1 MTEAVARSR
10 PGAARVAIILAVVLA
25 VVGAVLITLAVHGSR
40 PGAPQPSAAQAGN
53 IDPPESSAAGTG
65 PADGS
70 TAGST
75 TAPAPITTGPATK
88 APAKAGS
95 ITRTTAPTTTKP
107 AAPRTTA
114 PRATAP
120 RTTAPRST
128 ARKTTPIVLPSFA
141 NPAKGLILQSSAPVS
156 LSIPA
161 IGVTSPLLTLG
172 LNPDGTVEV
181 PSLDDP
187 DSKAGWYKGSPTPGA
202 IGPAIVLGHIDS
214 KKYGP
219 GVFFKIGSLA
229 PGQEVDVTRQDG
241 TVAVFTIDGVRSYP
255 KDQFPTKDVYG
266 NIDHAGLRLI
276 TCGGTFDPN
285 KGSYESNIVV
295 YASLKSS
302 HKA

>member
-1 MTEAVARSR
+1 MTQAAGRSR
-10 PGAARVAIILAVVLA
+10 PGTARIAVILAVVLA
-25 VVGAVLITLAVHGSR
+25 VVGAVLITLAVKGSR
-40 PGAPQPSAAQAGN
+40 SGAPQPSAAQAGS
-53 IDPPESSAAGTG
+53 ITPAGDSPAASASVGG
-65 PADGS
+65 
-70 TAGST
+70 
-75 TAPAPITTGPATK
+75 TAPVP
-88 APAKAGS
+88 
-95 ITRTTAPTTTKP
+95 TTAPTTTAP
-107 AAPRTTA
+107 ASSSPATASTSPGQTTA
-114 PRATAP
+114 KSSAP
-120 RTTAPRST
+120 KTTPKAPVAKTTPPKPS
-128 ARKTTPIVLPSFA
+128 APKTTPIVLPSFA
-141 NPAKGLILQSSAPVS
+141 NPAKGLLLQTSAPVS
-156 LSIPA
+156 LTIPA
-161 IGVTSPLLTLG
+161 LGVTSPLLTLG

-187 DSKAGWYKGSPTPGA
+187 DSKAGWYKGSPTPGS
-202 IGPAIVLGHIDS
+202 IGPAIILGHIDS

-219 GVFFKIGSLA
+219 GVFYKIGSLN

-241 TVAVFTIDGVRSYP
+241 TVAVFKIDGVRSYP

>member
-1 MTEAVARSR
+1 MTQVAGRSR
-10 PGAARVAIILAVVLA
+10 PGTARIAVILAVVLA
-25 VVGAVLITLAVHGSR
+25 VVGAVLITLAVKGSR
-40 PGAPQPSAAQAGN
+40 SGAPQPSAAQAG
-53 IDPPESSAAGTG
+53 
-65 PADGS
+65 
-70 TAGST
+70 
-75 TAPAPITTGPATK
+75 
-88 APAKAGS
+88 S
-95 ITRTTAPTTTKP
+95 ITPAEDSPAASASVGGAAPVPTPAPTTTP
-107 AAPRTTA
+107 SASSSA
-114 PRATAP
+114 ATASTSP
-120 RTTAPRST
+120 GHST
-128 ARKTTPIVLPSFA
+128 AKSPAPKTTPKAPVAKTTPPKPSAPKTTPIVLPSFA
-141 NPAKGLILQSSAPVS
+141 NPAKGLLLQTSAPVS
-156 LSIPA
+156 LTIPA
-161 IGVTSPLLTLG
+161 LGVTSPLLTLG

-187 DSKAGWYKGSPTPGA
+187 DSKAGWYKGSPTPGS
-202 IGPAIVLGHIDS
+202 IGPAIILGHIDS

-219 GVFFKIGSLA
+219 GVFYKIGSLN

-241 TVAVFTIDGVRSYP
+241 TVAVFKIDGVRSYP

>member
-1 MTEAVARSR
+1 MTEAVHRSR
-10 PGAARVAIILAVVLA
+10 LGRSRVAVIVAVVLA
-25 VVGAVLITLAVHGSR
+25 VVGAILITMAVHGSR
-40 PGAPQPSAAQAGN
+40 AGAPQPSAAQAGN
-53 IDPPESSAAGTG
+53 INPTDVPAAAVGGSAASSSPSA
-65 PADGS
+65 PA
-70 TAGST
+70 T
-75 TAPAPITTGPATK
+75 TAPA
-88 APAKAGS
+88 
-95 ITRTTAPTTTKP
+95 TTAPATAAPTPTQKP
-107 AAPRTTA
+107 AGTSATSPKSISPATPPKPAVSTSTA
-114 PRATAP
+114 PT
-120 RTTAPRST
+120 
-128 ARKTTPIVLPSFA
+128 RKTTPIVVPSFA
-141 NPAKGLILQSSAPVS
+141 NPAKGLLLTSSAPVS

-187 DSKAGWYKGSPTPGA
+187 ASKAGWYRGSPTPGA

-219 GVFFKIGSLA
+219 GVFYKIGSLT
-229 PGQEVDVTRQDG
+229 PGQEVDVTRKDG
-241 TVAVFTIDGVRSYP
+241 TVAVFKIDGVRSYP

-302 HKA
+302 HPA

>member
-1 MTEAVARSR
+1 MTQAAGRSR
-10 PGAARVAIILAVVLA
+10 LGGARIAVILALVLA

-40 PGAPQPSAAQAGN
+40 PGAPQPSAAQAGTLN
-53 IDPPESSAAGTG
+53 
-65 PADGS
+65 PADPAAVSAPGSSPVGS
-70 TAGST
+70 TAAAI
-75 TAPAPITTGPATK
+75 TAAPVTSAPATK
-88 APAKAGS
+88 APVKAGS
-95 ITRTTAPTTTKP
+95 TSTTTSAAPKITSKP
-107 AAPRTTA
+107 AAPETPAATTTA
-114 PRATAP
+114 A
-120 RTTAPRST
+120 
-128 ARKTTPIVLPSFA
+128 KTTPIVLPSFA
-141 NPAKGLILQSSAPVS
+141 NPAKGLLLPSSPPVS
-156 LSIPA
+156 LSIPSL
-161 IGVTSPLLTLG
+161 GVTSPMLTLG
-172 LNPDGTVEV
+172 LNSDGSVEV

-219 GVFFKIGSLA
+219 GVFYKIGSLS
-229 PGQEVDVTRQDG
+229 PGQEVDVTRNDG
-241 TVAVFTIDGVRSYP
+241 TVAVFKIDGVRSYP